1 MANHYRTTTKTKIA
15 VVWSATAEIEERNKD
30 INRNIALN
38 KMVTTS
44 LSLVSNEDMSYFPSV
59 QPSLV
64 MTMVMLIST
73 FTMTVHL
80 NKKTLQLDTNERRL
94 VDILWLHW
102 ISWPSVFSGPRP
114 KKKELG
120 QYRAILTA
128 PLVNIPFLGA
138 IAQSD

>member
-1 MANHYRTTTKTKIA
+1 M
-15 VVWSATAEIEERNKD
+15 EERNKD

-73 FTMTVHL
+73 FTMTVHV

-94 VDILWLHW
+94 VDIL
-102 ISWPSVFSGPRP
+102 
-114 KKKELG
+114 
-120 QYRAILTA
+120 
-128 PLVNIPFLGA
+128 
-138 IAQSD
+138 